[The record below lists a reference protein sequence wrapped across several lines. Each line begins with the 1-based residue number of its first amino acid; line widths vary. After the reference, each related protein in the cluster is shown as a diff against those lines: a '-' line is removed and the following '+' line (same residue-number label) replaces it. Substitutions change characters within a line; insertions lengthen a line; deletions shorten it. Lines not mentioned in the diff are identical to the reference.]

1 MAEFPRFIGKL
12 HMQQETVAF
21 ALAGSG
27 GAGVMT
33 IGAMLLEA
41 AARAGYYGLFSRL
54 SGPQVRGGEAA
65 ALVRLG
71 TREIGAPPDRYDLL
85 LAIDWGHVERF
96 VQEIPLSTNSLII
109 GDPKM
114 GEVPAA
120 IAASGARTLQ
130 VPLAA
135 EAQKIPGGRPNMIAL
150 GIVAGFTGLPQNAIE
165 DIVKGRIGG
174 KGEAAIDASV
184 AGLKRGY
191 EMAASLDVD
200 VRLPAVAAAPG
211 RWLLT
216 GNQAVGVGVLRGGV
230 RFVAGYPITPATE
243 LVEWMAPVLPR
254 LGGQLVQ
261 AEDELSAVN
270 IALGGAYG
278 GVPSMT
284 ATSGP
289 GLSLMVEALG
299 LATAAE
305 LPLVV
310 VDVMRGGPSTGIPTK
325 SEQSDLNLAIYGA
338 HGDAPRVVVAPLSIA
353 DAVPTAQW
361 SVEIAEALQTPAIL
375 LSDQAMGQS
384 RAVIDA
390 PAPDTTT
397 ATRIAPE
404 EIQPRAYKRYAL
416 TDSGVSPMTRPGQP
430 NGQWIAEG
438 LTHNEAGTPSSAAQ
452 DHHAQLAKRLRKLQ
466 QYDFGA
472 RWAQIEGEGELAVIT
487 WGSTAGAVR
496 EALARLR
503 PRGTQIKHIALRLI
517 APLQTER
524 LTQALTGVQRAL
536 VIELNQTAQLHR
548 YLLGHAPELAPRLS
562 GHARP
567 GPLPFRPAEIEQR
580 IDSWSAA

>member
-1 MAEFPRFIGKL
+1 
-12 HMQQETVAF
+12 
-21 ALAGSG
+21 
-27 GAGVMT
+27 
-33 IGAMLLEA
+33 
-41 AARAGYYGLFSRL
+41 
-54 SGPQVRGGEAA
+54 
-65 ALVRLG
+65 
-71 TREIGAPPDRYDLL
+71 
-85 LAIDWGHVERF
+85 
-96 VQEIPLSTNSLII
+96 
-109 GDPKM
+109 
-114 GEVPAA
+114 
-120 IAASGARTLQ
+120 
-130 VPLAA
+130 
-135 EAQKIPGGRPNMIAL
+135 
-150 GIVAGFTGLPQNAIE
+150 
-165 DIVKGRIGG
+165 
-174 KGEAAIDASV
+174 
-184 AGLKRGY
+184 
-191 EMAASLDVD
+191 
-200 VRLPAVAAAPG
+200 
-211 RWLLT
+211 
-216 GNQAVGVGVLRGGV
+216 
-230 RFVAGYPITPATE
+230 
-243 LVEWMAPVLPR
+243 MAPVLPR

-261 AEDELSAVN
+261 AEDELSAIN
-270 IALGGAYG
+270 MALGGAYG

-289 GLSLMVEALG
+289 GLSLMVETLG

-305 LPLVV
+305 LPVVV

-338 HGDAPRVVVAPLSIA
+338 HGDAPRVVLAPLSIA
-353 DAVPTAQW
+353 DAIPTAQW

-375 LSDQAMGQS
+375 LSDQAIGQS

-390 PAPDTTT
+390 PASDATT
-397 ATRIAPE
+397 AARIAAE

-416 TDSGVSPMTRPGQP
+416 TDSGVSPRTRPGQP

-438 LTHNEAGTPSSAAQ
+438 LTHNEAGTPSSSAQ

-503 PRGTQIKHIALRLI
+503 LRGTQIKHIALRLI

-524 LTQALTGVQRAL
+524 LMQALAGVQRAL

-548 YLLGHAPELAPRLS
+548 YLLGHAPQLAPRLS

-580 IDSWSAA
+580 IASWSAA

>member
-1 MAEFPRFIGKL
+1 
-12 HMQQETVAF
+12 
-21 ALAGSG
+21 
-27 GAGVMT
+27 
-33 IGAMLLEA
+33 
-41 AARAGYYGLFSRL
+41 
-54 SGPQVRGGEAA
+54 
-65 ALVRLG
+65 
-71 TREIGAPPDRYDLL
+71 
-85 LAIDWGHVERF
+85 
-96 VQEIPLSTNSLII
+96 
-109 GDPKM
+109 
-114 GEVPAA
+114 
-120 IAASGARTLQ
+120 
-130 VPLAA
+130 
-135 EAQKIPGGRPNMIAL
+135 
-150 GIVAGFTGLPQNAIE
+150 
-165 DIVKGRIGG
+165 
-174 KGEAAIDASV
+174 
-184 AGLKRGY
+184 
-191 EMAASLDVD
+191 
-200 VRLPAVAAAPG
+200 
-211 RWLLT
+211 
-216 GNQAVGVGVLRGGV
+216 
-230 RFVAGYPITPATE
+230 
-243 LVEWMAPVLPR
+243 
-254 LGGQLVQ
+254 
-261 AEDELSAVN
+261 
-270 IALGGAYG
+270 
-278 GVPSMT
+278 MT

-390 PAPDTTT
+390 PAPDATT
-397 ATRIAPE
+397 AIRIAPE

-503 PRGTQIKHIALRLI
+503 LRGTQIKHIALRLI

-524 LTQALTGVQRAL
+524 LTQALAGVQGAL

-580 IDSWSAA
+580 IASWSAA

>member
-1 MAEFPRFIGKL
+1 
-12 HMQQETVAF
+12 MQQETVAF

-65 ALVRLG
+65 ALVHLG

-96 VQEIPLSTNSLII
+96 VQEIPLATDSLII

-114 GEVPAA
+114 GETPAA

-130 VPLAA
+130 VAFAA
-135 EAQKIPGGRPNMIAL
+135 EAQKIPGGRSNMIAL
-150 GIVAGFTGLPQNAIE
+150 GLVAGFAGLPQSAVE
-165 DIVKGRIGG
+165 GIVEGRIAG
-174 KGEAAIDASV
+174 KGQAAIDASV

-191 EMAASLDVD
+191 EVAAALDVD
-200 VRLPAVAAAPG
+200 MRLPAVSAPAG

-216 GNQAVGVGVLRGGV
+216 GNQAVGMGMLRGGV

-261 AEDELSAVN
+261 AEDELSAIN
-270 IALGGAYG
+270 MALGGAYG

-289 GLSLMVEALG
+289 GLSLMVETLG

-305 LPLVV
+305 LPVVV

-338 HGDAPRVVVAPLSIA
+338 HGDAPRVVLAPLSIA
-353 DAVPTAQW
+353 DAIPTAQW

-375 LSDQAMGQS
+375 LSDQAIGQS

-390 PAPDTTT
+390 PASDATT
-397 ATRIAPE
+397 AARIAAE

-416 TDSGVSPMTRPGQP
+416 TDSGVSPRTRPGQP

-438 LTHNEAGTPSSAAQ
+438 LTHNEAGTPSSSAQ

-503 PRGTQIKHIALRLI
+503 LRGTQIKHIALRLI

-524 LTQALTGVQRAL
+524 LMQALAGVQRAL

-548 YLLGHAPELAPRLS
+548 YLLGHAPQLAPRLS

-580 IDSWSAA
+580 IASWSAA

>member
-1 MAEFPRFIGKL
+1 
-12 HMQQETVAF
+12 MQRETVAF
-21 ALAGSG
+21 GLAGSG

-33 IGAMLLEA
+33 IGAILLEA

-71 TREIGAPPDRYDLL
+71 TGEIGAPPDRYDLL

-96 VQEIPLSTNSLII
+96 VQEIPLSTDSLII

-114 GEVPAA
+114 GEVPAV

-130 VPLAA
+130 VPLTA

-174 KGEAAIDASV
+174 KGQAAIDASV
-184 AGLKRGY
+184 AGLKRGH
-191 EMAASLDVD
+191 ELAAALDVD
-200 VRLPAVAAAPG
+200 MRLPAVAAAPG

-216 GNQAVGVGVLRGGV
+216 GNQAVGMGMLRGGV

-270 IALGGAYG
+270 LALGCAYG

-310 VDVMRGGPSTGIPTK
+310 VDVMRGGPSTGIATK

-390 PAPDTTT
+390 PTPAATT
-397 ATRIAPE
+397 ATRVLPE
-404 EIQPRAYKRYAL
+404 EIEPRSYRRYAL
-416 TDSGVSPMTRPGQP
+416 TDSGVSPMARPGQP

-438 LTHNEAGTPSSAAQ
+438 LTHNEAGTPSSAAR

-487 WGSTAGAVR
+487 WGSTAGAVC

-503 PRGTQIKHIALRLI
+503 LRGTQVKHIALRLI

-524 LTQALTGVQRAL
+524 LTQALAGVRRAL

-567 GPLPFRPAEIEQR
+567 GPLPLRPAEIEQCVD
-580 IDSWSAA
+580 IWSAA